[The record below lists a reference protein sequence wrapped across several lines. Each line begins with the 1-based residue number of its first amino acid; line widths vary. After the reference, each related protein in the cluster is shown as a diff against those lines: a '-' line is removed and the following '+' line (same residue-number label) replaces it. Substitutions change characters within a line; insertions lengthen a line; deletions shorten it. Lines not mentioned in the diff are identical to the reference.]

1 MLKERTG
8 DGEVKETRPHDS
20 RRGQKDLN
28 GCSED
33 VRFRSEEMQQLV
45 TSASLLFGV
54 WLENSKEFSFHFTN
68 AEKKLVINVAP

>member
-28 GCSED
+28 GCSEA

-54 WLENSKEFSFHFTN
+54 
-68 AEKKLVINVAP
+68 